1 MSTYPTRTAIELGV
15 EGHGPVVLAVDNLPC
30 ELPVESS
37 QEFGNALLPHIKAV
51 AGADYSVSYEDL
63 DLPSAIKRAVI
74 THRGKLT
81 PDYEHLQEYLD
92 QHEGGTS

>member
-1 MSTYPTRTAIELGV
+1 M
-15 EGHGPVVLAVDNLPC
+15 AVDNLPC

-37 QEFGNALLPHIKAV
+37 QEFGKALLPFAEAV
-51 AGADYSVSYEDL
+51 ARADYTVPYEDL
-63 DLPSAIKRAVI
+63 DLPPAIKRAVV

-81 PDYEHLQEYLD
+81 PDYEYLQEYLD